1 MKLIRNIWLL
11 LMVLFASSCGELF
24 ELNVNDA
31 DPPDGVVMSHHDI
44 DILVGDSVFIEA
56 KIYPDTAVVSYKWS
70 QIGEID
76 SGHLVGN
83 WLYAVAPGE
92 FYVKVEAENIDIVD
106 GSVYSVSDECR
117 VNVFD
122 WTQGADQSEYLY
134 ETIVYASLEIDNED
148 ITDAIDGLRVVAVVK
163 NEGND
168 EVRACAEMK
177 EAYGVNYL
185 QFRIGSYWP
194 GEKATI
200 ECYHP
205 ELHQRFVFEEITL
218 NGSTYGLLSDLVKLV
233 GYSKD

>member
-11 LMVLFASSCGELF
+11 LVVLLTSSCGELF
-24 ELNVNDA
+24 NLNENEA
-31 DPPDGVVMSHHDI
+31 NPPDGVIMSHHDI
-44 DILVGDSVFIEA
+44 DLMVGDSVFIEA
-56 KIYPDTAVVSYKWS
+56 KAYPDTAVVSYRWS
-70 QIGEID
+70 QMGEVK
-76 SGHLVGN
+76 SGQLVGN

-92 FYVKVEAENIDIVD
+92 FYVKVEAENIDLVND
-106 GSVYSVSDECR
+106 STYSVSDVCK

-122 WTQGADQSEYLY
+122 WTQGPDQSEYLY
-134 ETIVYASLEIDNED
+134 ETVRYASLEIDEVD
-148 ITDAIDGLRVVAVVK
+148 ITNSIDSLQVVAVVK
-163 NEGND
+163 D
-168 EVRACAEMK
+168 EVRAYAQMK

-205 ELHQRFVFEEITL
+205 ELLQRFVFQEITL
-218 NGSTYGLLSDLVKLV
+218 NGSTYGRLSDLVKLV

>member
-11 LMVLFASSCGELF
+11 LVVLLTSSCGELF
-24 ELNVNDA
+24 NLNENEA
-31 DPPDGVVMSHHDI
+31 NPPDGVIMSHHDI
-44 DILVGDSVFIEA
+44 DLMVGDSVFIEA
-56 KIYPDTAVVSYKWS
+56 KAYPDTAVVSYRWS
-70 QIGEID
+70 QMGEVK
-76 SGHLVGN
+76 SGQLVGN

-92 FYVKVEAENIDIVD
+92 FYVKVEAENIDLVSD
-106 GSVYSVSDECR
+106 SVYTVSDVCR

-122 WTQGADQSEYLY
+122 WTQGPDQSEYLY
-134 ETIVYASLEIDNED
+134 ETVMYASLEIDEVD
-148 ITDAIDGLRVVAVVK
+148 ITNSIDSLQVVAVVK
-163 NEGND
+163 D
-168 EVRACAEMK
+168 EVRAYAQMK

-205 ELHQRFVFEEITL
+205 ELLQRFVFQEITL
-218 NGSTYGLLSDLVKLV
+218 NGSTYGRLSDLVKLV

>member
-1 MKLIRNIWLL
+1 
-11 LMVLFASSCGELF
+11 
-24 ELNVNDA
+24 
-31 DPPDGVVMSHHDI
+31 
-44 DILVGDSVFIEA
+44 
-56 KIYPDTAVVSYKWS
+56 
-70 QIGEID
+70 
-76 SGHLVGN
+76 
-83 WLYAVAPGE
+83 
-92 FYVKVEAENIDIVD
+92 
-106 GSVYSVSDECR
+106 
-117 VNVFD
+117 VFD

-163 NEGND
+163 NDGND